1 MTLEATVHSFLRD
14 VLRAQRAQRDRDC
27 WPHHLTMARLV
38 ARALRVGR
46 TALVQTG
53 SARNYTWSYL
63 APALIWPQ
71 PVVLVAPRM
80 LQQRLLQ
87 VEIPHL
93 QQWLQQQ
100 GHVNSKAI
108 VVADRDSL
116 ADLPPQFSGLLLIS
130 PTDWLADRLADR
142 PQLPANLVTLIDRA
156 DDLEA
161 WTRERLS
168 GQIEP
173 EDWEA
178 LQDRLPE
185 AAPAILDL
193 RARLTHTSFAHPPNP
208 YGCYLLDGPDYE
220 ALHKALGEWL
230 AASEVRTAVPAI
242 ARFWRCWQ
250 AEATAPVLWVRPERQ
265 SGRLSVYCSPT
276 TVAPALEPVWQQ
288 QPVAFI
294 GSFLDWEAKAP
305 IFRQQLGLGDVTCVR
320 FAPSRQQEHVHLYVP
335 ERVPMPNSPHFYSAL
350 LDRLRQLL
358 ILASRSDRLAVIIV
372 GDVPLKERVA
382 TVLAA
387 EFGSRVCL
395 ETTAL
400 EDRGV
405 LVCGWDFWLAQQEC
419 LPAPQLLAIA
429 TLPLPSLEDPLVAGR
444 VARYKQQR
452 QDWFRLYLLPTAL
465 RTLQRALV
473 PLRECQG
480 IVALLDNRVNH
491 RSYGPTVLN
500 ALEPYA
506 RSRRLDELQDLDLDR
521 DATPPSL
528 LAD

>member
-14 VLRAQRAQRDRDC
+14 VLRAQRAQRDREC

-71 PVVLVAPRM
+71 PVVLVAPRV

-100 GHVNSKAI
+100 GQESPKA
-108 VVADRDSL
+108 VVSADRIDL
-116 ADLPPQFSGLLLIS
+116 AGLSNHFSGLLLIS
-130 PTDWLADRLADR
+130 PEAWLSDRLGDR
-142 PQLPANLVTLIDRA
+142 PQLPSGIVTLIDRA
-156 DDLEA
+156 DDLES
-161 WTRERLS
+161 WTQTQLS

-178 LQDRLPE
+178 LQGQLPQ
-185 AAPAILDL
+185 AATAILDL
-193 RARLTHTSFAHPPNP
+193 RARLTRASFAHPPNP
-208 YGCYLLDGPDYE
+208 YGCYLLDKPDCE
-220 ALHKALGEWL
+220 ALWDALGEWL
-230 AASEVRTAVPAI
+230 VEAEIRAAVPAM
-242 ARFWRCWQ
+242 AKFWQCWQ
-250 AEATAPVLWVRPERQ
+250 AEATAPVLWVRPERR
-265 SGRLSVYCSPT
+265 SGRLSLHCSPT
-276 TVAPALEPVWQQ
+276 TVAAVLAPIWQQ

-305 IFRQQLGLGDVTCVR
+305 IYRQQLGLGEVTCVR

-335 ERVPMPNSPHFYSAL
+335 DRVPMPNSPRFCDAL
-350 LDRLRQLL
+350 LERLRQLL
-358 ILASRSDRLAVIIV
+358 RLASHSDRPAIVVV

-382 TVLAA
+382 TILAA

-400 EDRGV
+400 DDGGV

-491 RSYGPTVLN
+491 RSYGPTVLS

-506 RSRRLDELQDLDLDR
+506 RARHLEELQDLDRDR